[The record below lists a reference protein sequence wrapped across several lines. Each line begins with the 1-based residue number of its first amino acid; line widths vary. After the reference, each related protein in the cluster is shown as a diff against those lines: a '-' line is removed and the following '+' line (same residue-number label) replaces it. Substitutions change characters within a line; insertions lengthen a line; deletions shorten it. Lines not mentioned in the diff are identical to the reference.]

1 MARPAVERLV
11 ESRLRGRRR
20 PLVRR
25 SLRRGDDALA
35 AVYGG
40 AVATNGAGG
49 IAYHGPGGPVGLW
62 VHDVALI
69 STMATMATVNI
80 QELARGRRT
89 AAPALAVTAVAGAVI
104 AVAPQLSRRIQNI
117 GVGLIAATE
126 MLRAATPSRRPT
138 SIGAQPDA
146 GPRTGCRWCRP
157 CRQPHRRT
165 LVRPGRRYPGPRRL
179 ARVVRRACCGGGGS
193 TAPEPGSTTWRTY
206 GCVEARRLV
215 RRAVARA

>member
-1 MARPAVERLV
+1 MNAPAVRPGAFLGADDCERPRDAWLAQPSNALSSLAYV
-11 ESRLRGRRR
+11 VAGGA
-20 PLVRR
+20 LVRR

-49 IAYHGPGGPVGLW
+49 MAYHGPGGPVGLW

-80 QELARGRRT
+80 QALASGRRT
-89 AAPALAVTAVAGAVI
+89 AAPALAVTAAAGAVI

-126 MLRAATPSRRPT
+126 MLRAATPSRRAT
-138 SIGAQPDA
+138 SSVRSLTPVLALGAAGAVHAASRTGARWCDPDA
-146 GPRTGCRWCRP
+146 VVQGHAVWHALSAGVLWWWGLDRT
-157 CRQPHRRT
+157 
-165 LVRPGRRYPGPRRL
+165 
-179 ARVVRRACCGGGGS
+179 
-193 TAPEPGSTTWRTY
+193 
-206 GCVEARRLV
+206 
-215 RRAVARA
+215 